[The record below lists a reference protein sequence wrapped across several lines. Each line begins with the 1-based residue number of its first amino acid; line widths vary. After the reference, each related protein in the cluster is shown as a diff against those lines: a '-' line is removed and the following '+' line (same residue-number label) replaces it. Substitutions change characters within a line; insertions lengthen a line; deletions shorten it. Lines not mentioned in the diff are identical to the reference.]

1 VIQITAVRLDGG
13 DGHEHITH
21 VMWSSRATAAAL
33 ATAGAIV
40 DWLVTD
46 GSNLAFVRDGR
57 REVPVEVVRP
67 DSEEAAY
74 LRSRYEG
81 AWTDHLLALPRF

>member
-21 VMWSSRATAAAL
+21 VMWTSGATAAAL
-33 ATAGAIV
+33 TPSCGIV
-40 DWLVTD
+40 EWLLAD

-67 DSEEAAY
+67 AGGEAY
-74 LRSRYEG
+74 LRTRYEG
-81 AWTDHLLALPRF
+81 AWTDDLLALARF